1 MAAQRIAQGDYSQAV
16 RGGGDDE
23 LGYLAHSFNTM
34 TSELQLAHTAL
45 RESADEL
52 ERKVE
57 ERTAE
62 LKRMQAQMIQS
73 EKMVAIGKLAAGVA
87 HEINNPLTGVLT
99 NSSLMLEDLADD
111 HPWREDIQTIVNETL
126 RCRKIVKGLLDFS
139 RQTRPQRTLL
149 DLNQVV
155 EDTLSLVRNQTV
167 FRNTKIV
174 YELDPHLPTVLA
186 DADQMRQVVLNI
198 VLNAAEAMVQGG
210 ELRLASASNVAKKAV
225 ELRISDTGPGIPDE
239 VRARIF
245 EPFFTTKKTGTGL
258 GLAICRRL
266 AGLMGGEVTVQS
278 TWGSGSTFTFVL
290 PQMHERKG
298 EKDWGMLR
306 RDYSAR
312 PAFTTFAAMT
322 KELGP
327 ARYLGQPDLG
337 SGIRAF
343 LFARDDGAQTLVFW
357 SESELDRAGET
368 AAGYTPNNDYPRTFA
383 LPASGNAVLADF
395 FGTPQTVTP
404 REGQLQLT
412 ANRYP
417 TYLTGAFQLPVKT
430 PPVTVGTA
438 GARQSKI
445 DKSIVLRVIP
455 SADFTINGAR
465 TALLLKA
472 GAQDRKIK
480 LEVANLS
487 NDAKQGELTAAGIAV
502 TGLPVTL
509 TLNPFEVKTVE
520 LELPPGLPMR
530 LHELTFGGTFNN
542 HLVSKLVL
550 PVVPLGTVT
559 DSPVLVGSLDPAKW
573 RANSSGKMNIVWDEK
588 EQAVRFDVDF
598 APNIDRWVY
607 PEFVP
612 QGGFPANAAGLSF
625 EIKSCQSKEQTALSL
640 VMLVKEAGKG
650 ADSLNYTPS
659 YGNWQD
665 NFIELASH
673 SPETLRLFRIGVNP
687 RQDHLT
693 FWIRNVRLHLIE

>member
-1 MAAQRIAQGDYSQAV
+1 MNADHETAPAAPSAGTRWRTRFRAWFGGATIQGRLVRNFALAILLPALVTAVVGVGMIRQLVFAQAQTQVNADLEAAKEIYQSTVDRLEDAIRIHATRMVIYGALTRRDTTGLAEEMDRIRRAEHLDVLTLTDADGRVFYRSGNPAAPAGAGVNDSLVSLALKKLEPTAGTEVVDAVVLERESPALARQAAITISPTPRARPTATTEVRSGMMLRAAAPVSTPGGRLLGVLDGGVLITRNYEIVDKIRRTVFKEEEYKGRPVGTATIFQNDVRVSTNVRLADGTRAIGTQASAEVADAVLSRGETWRGRAFVVQDWYLAAYAPIRDVSGATIGMLYVGVLERPFTDSLWRSLLVFLGIAAGGVALVYLVAVRVARRFSEPIHGMTMAAQRIAQGDYSQAV

-167 FRNTKIV
+167 FRNTKLV

-258 GLAICRRL
+258 GLAVAYGIIERHH
-266 AGLMGGEVTVQS
+266 GEIRIDSARGKGT
-278 TWGSGSTFTFVL
+278 TFTISV
-290 PQMHERKG
+290 PIG
-298 EKDWGMLR
+298 
-306 RDYSAR
+306 
-312 PAFTTFAAMT
+312 
-322 KELGP
+322 
-327 ARYLGQPDLG
+327 
-337 SGIRAF
+337 
-343 LFARDDGAQTLVFW
+343 
-357 SESELDRAGET
+357 
-368 AAGYTPNNDYPRTFA
+368 
-383 LPASGNAVLADF
+383 
-395 FGTPQTVTP
+395 
-404 REGQLQLT
+404 
-412 ANRYP
+412 
-417 TYLTGAFQLPVKT
+417 
-430 PPVTVGTA
+430 GTA
-438 GARQSKI
+438 
-445 DKSIVLRVIP
+445 D
-455 SADFTINGAR
+455 D
-465 TALLLKA
+465 
-472 GAQDRKIK
+472 D
-480 LEVANLS
+480 
-487 NDAKQGELTAAGIAV
+487 
-502 TGLPVTL
+502 
-509 TLNPFEVKTVE
+509 
-520 LELPPGLPMR
+520 
-530 LHELTFGGTFNN
+530 
-542 HLVSKLVL
+542 
-550 PVVPLGTVT
+550 
-559 DSPVLVGSLDPAKW
+559 
-573 RANSSGKMNIVWDEK
+573 
-588 EQAVRFDVDF
+588 
-598 APNIDRWVY
+598 
-607 PEFVP
+607 
-612 QGGFPANAAGLSF
+612 
-625 EIKSCQSKEQTALSL
+625 
-640 VMLVKEAGKG
+640 
-650 ADSLNYTPS
+650 
-659 YGNWQD
+659 
-665 NFIELASH
+665 
-673 SPETLRLFRIGVNP
+673 
-687 RQDHLT
+687 
-693 FWIRNVRLHLIE
+693 